1 MLPEINDL
9 MVLLAAVAAFA
20 LGGIWYSPPFFGP
33 AWMRAHGYTAEKM
46 AEMREKTPQ
55 ARSMAITF
63 ISQFAMAVVLAYLM
77 RWIGIAGVKP
87 GVLFGLLVWAGF
99 AAPVALIANTF
110 SDRIFRVFIIE
121 SGYQLA
127 SIVLM
132 AAIIGG
138 WR

>member
-1 MLPEINDL
+1 MLPEVNDL

-20 LGGIWYSPPFFGP
+20 AGSIWYSPPFFGP

-46 AEMREKTPQ
+46 VEMRAAKPP
-55 ARSMAITF
+55 ARSMVITF
-63 ISQFAMAVVLAYLM
+63 ISQFVMAVVLAYLM
-77 RWIGIAGVKP
+77 RWIGITGVKP

-99 AAPVALIANTF
+99 AATVALIANTF
-110 SDRIFRVFIIE
+110 SDRPFRVFLIE
-121 SGYQLA
+121 TGFHLV
-127 SIVLM
+127 SITLM

>member
-20 LGGIWYSPPFFGP
+20 VGGVWYSPPFFGP
-33 AWMRAHGYTAEKM
+33 AWMRANGYTPHKM
-46 AEMREKTPQ
+46 IEMRVAKPQ

-63 ISQFAMAVVLAYLM
+63 VSQFVMAVVLAYLM
-77 RWIGIAGVKP
+77 RWIGITGVKP
-87 GVLFGLLVWAGF
+87 GILFGLLIWAGF
-99 AAPVALIANTF
+99 AGTVALIANVF
-110 SDRIFRVFIIE
+110 SDKPFRVFIIE
-121 SGYQLA
+121 SGYQLV
-127 SIVLM
+127 SITLM